1 MARKKRGFSP
11 FSLSF
16 LDIMACGFGAVT
28 LLFLIL
34 KHDPT
39 TITTADPN
47 IAAEVKLLQ
56 EDIRQGK
63 EDLVILRNSLAD
75 VEDNTDDAQGLSERI
90 VERIK
95 QLQRELSAQKD
106 PEQEVATLR
115 KQVEELEEE
124 ISTLEE
130 QSRDSDTRQFVG
142 QGDRQYLTGLK
153 LGGRNVL
160 ILLDASASMLAE
172 DIVNTVIRRN
182 QSDEVKK
189 RADKWQRAVKTVEWL
204 VSQMPPS
211 TQVQVVT
218 FNTTTNTMVELEN
231 SDYASVADAEEL
243 DQLFTNL
250 GDVVPGDGTSL
261 VNAFQSINQLEPR
274 PDNLFLITDGLPT
287 QGDSAPRRATITGRD
302 RERLFSRALEALPN
316 NLPVNVVLFPF
327 EGDPTAA
334 AAFWRLALATQGS
347 FMSPSKDWP

>member
-1 MARKKRGFSP
+1 MAKKRRISP

-56 EDIRQGK
+56 EDIREGR
-63 EDLVILRNSLAD
+63 EELVILRNTLAD
-75 VEDNTDDAQGLSERI
+75 VEQNKDDAQGLSDRI
-90 VERIK
+90 VERIQ
-95 QLQRELSAQKD
+95 QLERELSAQKD
-106 PEQEVATLR
+106 PIEAIAALR

-124 ISTLEE
+124 ISTLED
-130 QSRDSDTRQFVG
+130 QSRANDTRRFVG

-182 QSDEVKK
+182 QSDAVKK
-189 RADKWQRAVKTVEWL
+189 RSDKWQRALKSVEWL

-211 TQVQVVT
+211 VQVQVMT
-218 FNTTTNTMVELEN
+218 FNTSPEKVLELDH
-231 SDYASVADAEEL
+231 SDYASVADPEEL
-243 DQLFTNL
+243 DQLFEGL
-250 GDVVPGDGTSL
+250 AEVVPGDGTSL
-261 VNAFQSINQLEPR
+261 VNAFQAIGQLEPR

-287 QGDSAPRRATITGRD
+287 QGAEPPRRATITGRD
-302 RERLFSRALEALPN
+302 RERLFSSALEALPN

-334 AAFWRLALATQGS
+334 AAFWRLALATNGS
-347 FMSPSKDWP
+347 FLSPSKDWP

>member
-1 MARKKRGFSP
+1 MARKRGFSP

-47 IAAEVKLLQ
+47 LAAEIKLLQ
-56 EDIRQGK
+56 EDIREG
-63 EDLVILRNSLAD
+63 EELLVKLRNSLAD
-75 VEDNTDDAQGLSERI
+75 VEHNTDQANGLSEKI

-95 QLQRELSAQKD
+95 ELERELSAQQD
-106 PEQEVATLR
+106 PIEDIKTLR
-115 KQVEELEEE
+115 KQVEEVEEQ
-124 ISTLEE
+124 ISTLED
-130 QSRDSDTRQFVG
+130 QSRDADTRRFVG

-172 DIVNTVIRRN
+172 DIVNVVIRRN
-182 QSDEVKK
+182 QGDDIK
-189 RADKWQRAVKTVEWL
+189 RRSEKWQRALKSVEWL
-204 VSQMPPS
+204 ISQMPPS
-211 TQVQVVT
+211 TQVQVYT
-218 FNTTTNTMVELEN
+218 FNTAASVAAKPVN
-231 SDYASVADAEEL
+231 SDYANVAAPEEL
-243 DQLFTNL
+243 DELFDNL
-250 GDVVPGDGTSL
+250 KQVVPGDGTSL
-261 VNAFQSINQLEPR
+261 INAFQVINQLSPR

-287 QGDSAPRRATITGRD
+287 QGDKPPKRATISGRD
-302 RERLFSRALEALPN
+302 RERLFNRALEVLPN
-316 NLPVNVVLFPF
+316 SLPVNVILFPF

-347 FMSPSKDWP
+347 FLSPSQDWP

>member
-1 MARKKRGFSP
+1 MAKKRRINP

-34 KHDPT
+34 KPDTPT
-39 TITTADPN
+39 VTTADPN

-56 EDIRQGK
+56 EDIRVGQ
-63 EDLVILRNSLAD
+63 EELVVLRNSLAD
-75 VEDNTDDAQGLSERI
+75 VEQNTDQAQGLSERI
-90 VERIK
+90 VERIQ
-95 QLQRELSAQKD
+95 QLERELSAQSD

-124 ISTLEE
+124 ISVLED
-130 QSRDSDTRQFVG
+130 QSRDADTRQFVG
-142 QGDRQYLTGLK
+142 QGDRQYLTGVK

-189 RADKWQRAVKTVEWL
+189 RSEKWQRALKTVEWL
-204 VSQMPPS
+204 VSQMPPA

-218 FNTTTNTMVELEN
+218 FNTTPSTVVELEN
-231 SDYASVADAEEL
+231 SDYASVADPEEL
-243 DQLFTNL
+243 DQLFNNL
-250 GDVVPGDGTSL
+250 NQVVPQNGTSL
-261 VNAFQSINQLEPR
+261 INAFATINQLQPR

-287 QGDSAPRRATITGRD
+287 QGDKAPRRATITGRD
-302 RERLFSRALEALPN
+302 RERLFSRALDTLPN

-334 AAFWRLALATQGS
+334 AAFWRLALATRGS
-347 FMSPSKDWP
+347 FLSPAKDWP

>member
-1 MARKKRGFSP
+1 MAKKRRINP

-56 EDIRQGK
+56 EDIRDGR
-63 EDLVILRNSLAD
+63 EELVILRNTLAD
-75 VEDNTDDAQGLSERI
+75 VEQNKDDAQGLSDRI
-90 VERIK
+90 VERIQ
-95 QLQRELSAQKD
+95 QLERELSAQAD
-106 PEQEVATLR
+106 PEEKVATLR

-124 ISTLEE
+124 ISTLED
-130 QSRDSDTRQFVG
+130 QSRDNDTRRFVG
-142 QGDRQYLTGLK
+142 QGDRQYLTGIK

-182 QSDEVKK
+182 QSDAVKK
-189 RADKWQRAVKTVEWL
+189 RADKWQRALKTVEWL

-211 TQVQVVT
+211 
-218 FNTTTNTMVELEN
+218 
-231 SDYASVADAEEL
+231 
-243 DQLFTNL
+243 
-250 GDVVPGDGTSL
+250 
-261 VNAFQSINQLEPR
+261 
-274 PDNLFLITDGLPT
+274 
-287 QGDSAPRRATITGRD
+287 
-302 RERLFSRALEALPN
+302 
-316 NLPVNVVLFPF
+316 
-327 EGDPTAA
+327 
-334 AAFWRLALATQGS
+334 
-347 FMSPSKDWP
+347 